1 MLEKKG
7 NILKLSKKIKKN
19 FFRRQ
24 DAPKVYE

>member
-19 FFRRQ
+19 FLEDKMLQ
-24 DAPKVYE
+24 KYMT